1 MKMKTT
7 LRISILLNLA
17 LLGGLIFLLTNQRKQ
32 ATAPAPVL
40 SAAGTPAQA
49 AVPIP
54 ATASDVEPAPFRW
67 DQLVSAKD
75 YRAYIANLRAIG
87 CPEPTIEDI
96 VRGDAA
102 RAFSWERRELG
113 LDGSGAGPWS
123 QSREMQLVAGL
134 LGAYPPAGTTAVAQS
149 AGNGTEE
156 NGSGNEVAGSTAP
169 VQSTANR
176 RRGGGIGKVA
186 EISMPSSSAGTESPS
201 YPLFLQNPDW
211 NALGFTAEQQTSIA
225 QVRQQFQN
233 EISGLNQ
240 NSGDAANQSA
250 STTGTG
256 DSRSTPDPNDPGALT
271 QWQKALQNANEQLHG
286 LLGAQAYMA
295 YEQQQ
300 YYAWYQPQ
308 VAAAAASGEPLTI
321 NPAAFH

>member
-1 MKMKTT
+1 MKTT
-7 LRISILLNLA
+7 SRISILLNLA

-32 ATAPAPVL
+32 ATASV
-40 SAAGTPAQA
+40 QA
-49 AVPIP
+49 AVPI
-54 ATASDVEPAPFRW
+54 AASASDVGPAPLNW
-67 DQLVSAKD
+67 DQLASAKD
-75 YRAYIANLRAIG
+75 YRAYVANLRAIG

-123 QSREMQLVAGL
+123 RSQERQLVASL
-134 LGAYPPAGTTAVAQS
+134 LGVHPPTGTTTVAQS
-149 AGNGTEE
+149 ADNGTEG
-156 NGSGNEVAGSTAP
+156 NGGGNEVTGSTAP
-169 VQSTANR
+169 GPSTANR
-176 RRGGGIGKVA
+176 RQGGGIGKVA
-186 EISMPSSSAGTESPS
+186 EVSMPSSSAGMESPS
-201 YPLFLQNPDW
+201 VPLFLQNPDW
-211 NALGFTAEQQTSIA
+211 GALGFTAEQQASIA

-250 STTGTG
+250 NTTGTG
-256 DSRSTPDPNDPGALT
+256 DTPSNPDPNDSGALT
-271 QWQKALQNANEQLHG
+271 QWQKALQNANQQLNG
-286 LLGAQAYMA
+286 LLGSQAYMA

-308 VAAAAASGEPLTI
+308 VAAAAASGNQLTI

>member
-1 MKMKTT
+1 MKIAS
-7 LRISILLNLA
+7 RISIWLNLA
-17 LLGGLIFLLTNQRKQ
+17 LLGGLIFLLTNHRR
-32 ATAPAPVL
+32 PAI
-40 SAAGTPAQA
+40 APAQA

-54 ATASDVEPAPFRW
+54 AAASDVKPAPFRW
-67 DQLVSAKD
+67 DQLVSAGD
-75 YRAYIANLRAIG
+75 YRIYIANLRAIG

-123 QSREMQLVAGL
+123 QSREMQLVASL
-134 LGAYPPAGTTAVAQS
+134 LGAHPLAGTTTVAQS

-156 NGSGNEVAGSTAP
+156 YDGNEVAGSTAP
-169 VQSTANR
+169 GQTTANR

-186 EISMPSSSAGTESPS
+186 EISMSSTSAGMEAPS
-201 YPLFLQNPDW
+201 VPLFLQNPDW
-211 NALGFTAEQQTSIA
+211 SALGFTAEQQAAIA

-240 NSGDAANQSA
+240 NPGDAANQSA
-250 STTGTG
+250 SATGTG
-256 DSRSTPDPNDPGALT
+256 GSRSAPDPTDPSALT
-271 QWQKALQNANEQLHG
+271 QWQKALQNANQQLSG
-286 LLGAQAYMA
+286 LLGGQAYMA

>member
-1 MKMKTT
+1 M
-7 LRISILLNLA
+7 
-17 LLGGLIFLLTNQRKQ
+17 
-32 ATAPAPVL
+32 
-40 SAAGTPAQA
+40 SAG
-49 AVPIP
+49 
-54 ATASDVEPAPFRW
+54 
-67 DQLVSAKD
+67 D

-123 QSREMQLVAGL
+123 RSHEMQLVASL
-134 LGAYPPAGTTAVAQS
+134 LGAHPPAGTTTVAQS
-149 AGNGTEE
+149 TGNGMEG
-156 NGSGNEVAGSTAP
+156 NGGDNEIAGANALGP
-169 VQSTANR
+169 STANR
-176 RRGGGIGKVA
+176 RQGGGIGKVA
-186 EISMPSSSAGTESPS
+186 EVSMPSTSAGMESPS
-201 YPLFLQNPDW
+201 IPLFLQNPDW
-211 NALGFTAEQQTSIA
+211 GALGFTAEQQAAIA

-240 NSGDAANQSA
+240 NPGDAASGNASA
-250 STTGTG
+250 TGAG
-256 DSRSTPDPNDPGALT
+256 GSRSAPDPNDPSALT
-271 QWQKALQNANEQLHG
+271 QWQKALQNANQQLNG
-286 LLGAQAYMA
+286 LLGGQGYMA